1 MVTDKVYD
9 TDRLGTSH
17 RFCLEHV
24 PPESRVLE
32 FGPATGYMTRVLRD
46 DLKCRVTGFEYS
58 QEAASQSSQFCE
70 QMVVGDIEN
79 FEIWSALTGPYDVII
94 FADVLEHLRVPNVVL
109 KRCYGLLASTGRII
123 ISIPNIAHWTVR
135 AALARGKFDYTETGL
150 LDNTHVKFFTKKTL
164 TNMIADCGF
173 VVKSLNFTTSH
184 YPADRL
190 FAKMRLWRLKSRI
203 NSLINRVA
211 PNAAAFQ
218 FIVCCERK
226 TQE

>member
-1 MVTDKVYD
+1 MVIDKVYD
-9 TDRLGTSH
+9 TQHLGDSH
-17 RFCLEHV
+17 KCCLNHV
-24 PPESRVLE
+24 PHGSRVLE

-46 DLKCRVTGFEYS
+46 NLECQVTGFEYS
-58 QEAASQSSQFCE
+58 PESANQSSRYCE
-70 QMVVGDIEN
+70 QMIVGDLEDASR
-79 FEIWSALTGPYDVII
+79 WSELQGFYDVII
-94 FADVLEHLRVPNVVL
+94 FADVLEHLRQPDVVL
-109 KRCYGLLASTGRII
+109 SRCHQYLAPNGRVI
-123 ISIPNIAHWTVR
+123 ISIPNIAHWTIR
-135 AALARGKFDYTETGL
+135 RQLLLGKFEYTQTGL
-150 LDNTHVKFFTKKTL
+150 LDNTHLKFFTKKTL

-173 VVKSLNFTTSH
+173 VVKSLTFTISH

-203 NSLINRVA
+203 NALINRVA